1 MDGRKYKAMNKKGD
15 GFNKMQVVSK
25 ETISRLVRDI
35 KENKNNPLTSNGIYY
50 RHSDTDMM
58 TGYALVIGPEDTPYH
73 NGFYFFLFQY
83 PIDYPYSPPTVLF
96 NTNGNNVRFHPN
108 FYRNGKVC
116 VSMLNTWN
124 GEQWSSC
131 FSLNNILTTIMSMF
145 LQPFPL
151 SLEPLWCDQDIIQ
164 REKYNIVL
172 QHANIAI
179 SICDYLNNS
188 NHIFYNIFKDVCIPH
203 FLEHYNELLS
213 IVTASKKNVSI
224 VHIPIYNMI
233 YKLDYIHLFTYIKIT
248 HSNVNEFKCL
258 I

>member
-1 MDGRKYKAMNKKGD
+1 MMIGRKYKATNK
-15 GFNKMQVVSK
+15 NNNEIVQSQIVSK

-50 RHSDTDMM
+50 RHSDTDML

-73 NGFYFFLFQY
+73 MGFYFFLFKF

-96 NTNGNNVRFHPN
+96 NTMGNSVRFHPN

-116 VSMLNTWN
+116 VSILNTWN

-151 SLEPLWCDQDIIQ
+151 YLEPLWCNQDIIQ
-164 REKYNIVL
+164 KEKYNIVL
-172 QHANIAI
+172 QHANISI
-179 SICDYLNNS
+179 SVCDFLNNS
-188 NHIFYNIFKDVCIPH
+188 NHTFYNIFKDICIPY
-203 FLEHYNELLS
+203 FLEHYEQLLS
-213 IVTASKKNVSI
+213 IVTSSKKGVSI
-224 VHIPIYNMI
+224 IHIPIYNMT
-233 YKLDYIHLFTYIKIT
+233 YKLDYSHLFTYMKIT
-248 HSNVNEFKCL
+248 YSNINQIQL
-258 I
+258 